1 MREKKQPLGPVL
13 RYLDWISF
21 SIGKN
26 NEKSIL
32 SGTDDALES
41 WTTKKSGVSS
51 AKSLIFAVKPS
62 GKSLIYTKKNSGHR
76 IEPCGTPALIF
87 G

>member
-1 MREKKQPLGPVL
+1 MREKKQPLGRVL

-62 GKSLIYTKKNSGHR
+62 GKSLIYTKKNRGHR
-76 IEPCGTPALIF
+76 IEPAEHQL
-87 G
+87 

>member
-21 SIGKN
+21 STSKN
-26 NEKSIL
+26 IEKSIL
-32 SGTDDALES
+32 SDTDDALES

-62 GKSLIYTKKNSGHR
+62 GKSLIYTKKNRGQR
-76 IEPCGTPALIF
+76 IESCGTPALIF